1 MMIDESSDDNDYDD
15 DEEEEQE
22 ACEDD
27 DEEEEH
33 LALGDSS
40 IIPSPPLPVPSPL
53 LPLPSLPT
61 HTSPTY
67 AEAPLGYRAVGIH
80 LRAASPPTHHPSDIP
95 LPPLLLPSTNH
106 RDDLHEAD
114 MPLRKKARFTAP
126 TGRFKVGES
135 SSDTAARQAGQILSY
150 RVDYRFM
157 ILWMVVSG
165 LLRALIS
172 QGVINA
178 LVEHKAN
185 QSRNGDDNYDSGSDG
200 RRRMCVA
207 RECTYTDFLKC
218 QPLNFKGTDGVVG
231 LTQWTVGHDVAYVMT
246 WKTLRKMMTDKY
258 CPRGKIKKLE
268 IELWN
273 LKVKCTDVESYNQRF
288 QELALMCG
296 RMLPEESDEDAIE
309 FATELMDQ
317 KICTLAKCQAEN
329 KRKFEDTSRN
339 NQNQQQ
345 PFKRHNATRAY
356 TARPGENKSYEG
368 SKPIVLTCFECGA
381 QGHFKSNC
389 LKFKNKN
396 QENQVR
402 NGNAVARAYDVG
414 TTGTN
419 PKSNVVTGTFLL
431 NNRYASILFD
441 IGADRSFVST
451 AFTSLI
457 DIIPTTLDHGYDVEL
472 NDGKII
478 WVNTLIRGCTL
489 NFMNHIFNID
499 LMPIEIG
506 SFDIIIGMDW
516 LSKYHVVI
524 VCNEKIVCIPF
535 RDEILI
541 VRGDGSNNEHGSRL
555 NIISC
560 TKTQKYLLK
569 GCHVFLA
576 HVTTKKAKDKSKEKR
591 LEDMPI
597 VQDFPKKKDGSFWMC
612 IDYRELNKLMAKN
625 RYPLP
630 RINDL
635 FNQLQGSSV
644 YSKIDLR
651 SGYYQLRVHEE
662 DIPKTVFRTR
672 YRHYEFQVMMFGLT
686 NAPAVFM
693 DLMNRVCKS
702 YLDKFMIVFIDDIMT
717 YSKTKQEHEEH
728 IKLILELLKKE
739 ELKGIHVDPAK
750 IESIKDWAS
759 PKSPTEIHQFLGL
772 ASYYRSAPILALPK
786 GAENF
791 ILHKGLGAVLI
802 KNEKVK
808 AEHQK
813 PSGLLVK
820 HEIPQWKCNNITM
833 DFVTKL
839 PRTSSGY
846 ETIWIY
852 VKFLEGIPKGFS
864 SYHAS
869 IKAALFKPL
878 AISLDEIHID
888 DKLHFIEEPVEIMDR
903 EVNQL
908 NKSRILIVKV

>member
-1 MMIDESSDDNDYDD
+1 MLAATEALIDAVAAALPSLPPPSLLTLLSSPLP
-15 DEEEEQE
+15 Q
-22 ACEDD
+22 
-27 DEEEEH
+27 
-33 LALGDSS
+33 
-40 IIPSPPLPVPSPL
+40 IPSPPLPVPSPL

-157 ILWMVVSG
+157 ILWMVETHELQVYCEDAQDDRSLLGAQRQRISDEDRLTAHIQHQHDKFRELIRTIEAGPQHG
-165 LLRALIS
+165 LADA
-172 QGVINA
+172 GVINA

-246 WKTLRKMMTDKY
+246 WKTLKKMMTDKY

-268 IELWN
+268 IEL
-273 LKVKCTDVESYNQRF
+273 
-288 QELALMCG
+288 

-317 KICTLAKCQAEN
+317 KICTLAKRQAEN

-345 PFKRHNATRAY
+345 PFKRHN
-356 TARPGENKSYEG
+356 
-368 SKPIVLTCFECGA
+368 
-381 QGHFKSNC
+381 GHFKSNC

-591 LEDMPI
+591 LEDVPI
-597 VQDFPKKKDGSFWMC
+597 VQDFPKVFPED
-612 IDYRELNKLMAKN
+612 
-625 RYPLP
+625 LP
-630 RINDL
+630 
-635 FNQLQGSSV
+635 G
-644 YSKIDLR
+644 
-651 SGYYQLRVHEE
+651 
-662 DIPKTVFRTR
+662 
-672 YRHYEFQVMMFGLT
+672 
-686 NAPAVFM
+686 
-693 DLMNRVCKS
+693 
-702 YLDKFMIVFIDDIMT
+702 
-717 YSKTKQEHEEH
+717 
-728 IKLILELLKKE
+728 
-739 ELKGIHVDPAK
+739 
-750 IESIKDWAS
+750 
-759 PKSPTEIHQFLGL
+759 
-772 ASYYRSAPILALPK
+772 
-786 GAENF
+786 
-791 ILHKGLGAVLI
+791 
-802 KNEKVK
+802 
-808 AEHQK
+808 
-813 PSGLLVK
+813 
-820 HEIPQWKCNNITM
+820 
-833 DFVTKL
+833 
-839 PRTSSGY
+839 
-846 ETIWIY
+846 
-852 VKFLEGIPKGFS
+852 
-864 SYHAS
+864 
-869 IKAALFKPL
+869 
-878 AISLDEIHID
+878 ISLT
-888 DKLHFIEEPVEIMDR
+888 
-903 EVNQL
+903 
-908 NKSRILIVKV
+908 